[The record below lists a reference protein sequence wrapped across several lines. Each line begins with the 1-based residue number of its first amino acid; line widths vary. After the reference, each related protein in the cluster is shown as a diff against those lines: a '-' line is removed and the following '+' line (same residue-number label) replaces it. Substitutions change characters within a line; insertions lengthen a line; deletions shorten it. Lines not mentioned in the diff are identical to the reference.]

1 MIENKQWS
9 NPMGRRTAVRTL
21 YALAAAA
28 SLGLAGSVY
37 AEPKTTEPP
46 LSDNQQLADDVKAR
60 LLESGVATGA
70 MFSVSTQGGVVELA
84 GWVASD
90 KQREQVVKIVS
101 QVPGVSKVKPALQA
115 QPSVGLVRV
124 SAEEP
129 GVSAQEM
136 PAMPTSHPHPSG
148 LPTEPLPLAT
158 GSQPAYDANGPHLP
172 PYAWP
177 TYAPY
182 NNYSRVGYPTAYP
195 YNAFPFIGPFY
206 PFPKVPLGWRSV
218 KLEWDDGH
226 WYIGRL
232 STPHD
237 YWRVKFW

>member
-1 MIENKQWS
+1 
-9 NPMGRRTAVRTL
+9 VRTL
-21 YALAAAA
+21 YVLAAAA
-28 SLGLAGSVY
+28 SLGLVGSVN
-37 AEPKTTEPP
+37 AQSTKEQP
-46 LSDNQQLADDVKAR
+46 LSSNQQLADDVAASLR
-60 LLESGVATGA
+60 ESGVAAGA
-70 MFSVSTQGGVVELA
+70 AVGVSTQGGVVELT
-84 GWVASD
+84 GRVANE
-90 KQREQVVKIVS
+90 KQAKDVVKVVRK
-101 QVPGVSKVKPALQA
+101 VPGVAKVKVVLEIAPSPEIVPA
-115 QPSVGLVRV
+115 

-129 GVSAQEM
+129 GVSVPGVPGM
-136 PAMPTSHPHPSG
+136 TMSHPHPSAMN
-148 LPTEPLPLAT
+148 TEPLPLAAP
-158 GSQPAYDANGPHLP
+158 SQPAYDMNGPHLP